1 MLVINPIS
9 EVIDQICK
17 NIRNNRMKKIL
28 FATAA
33 VAALSSTPAFAQEAG
48 DFSGVKGTAIAGYD
62 NTDFNLGGVG
72 GADNLDG
79 FLFGASLG
87 WDGQSSNVVY
97 GVEAEITES
106 TGKISGG
113 GVSVSASRD
122 LYAGVRLGFVAGD
135 SALIYAKGGYT
146 NARYKATGVGGGN
159 ADGLRV
165 GGGVDFKVS
174 ENVFIRGEY
183 RYSNYEAGVD
193 RHQVVGGLGFAF

>member
-1 MLVINPIS
+1 
-9 EVIDQICK
+9 
-17 NIRNNRMKKIL
+17 MKKFL
-28 FATAA
+28 FAAAA
-33 VAALSSTPAFAQEAG
+33 VAAISSTPAFAQEAG
-48 DFSGVKGTAIAGYD
+48 DYSGVKGTAIAGYD
-62 NTDFNLGGVG
+62 NVDFNLTGAGN
-72 GADNLDG
+72 ADNLDG

-87 WDGQSSNVVY
+87 WDGQSDNIVY

-113 GVSVSASRD
+113 GTSVSASRD

-146 NARYKATGVGGGN
+146 NARFTASGPGTGGVSGN
-159 ADGLRV
+159 ADGFRA
-165 GGGVDFKVS
+165 GAGVDFKVS
-174 ENVFIRGEY
+174 DNVFLRGEY